1 MVNLLVSA
9 FQAEIFFYNS
19 VFYHNPTSL
28 SIRFSDCLQ
37 KQYRTDTF
45 FCRRFP
51 FFRKRNRLCNIFSF
65 FVVRIF
71 FLPVRKSVFF
81 LNRQEKI
88 IRFFSSLQS
97 RICKITFQK
106 RNFLPA
112 TVFRSRRSS
121 PRRRESSSR
130 GAGRRFSDRSVRD
143 EGFYP
148 PGPYRTDRSHPPW
161 SG

>member
-9 FQAEIFFYNS
+9 FQAAIFFYNS

-37 KQYRTDTF
+37 KQYRADTIF
-45 FCRRFP
+45 AGVLLFSE
-51 FFRKRNRLCNIFSF
+51 KREHLRDIFSF
-65 FVVRIF
+65 LSCGY
-71 FLPVRKSVFF
+71 FLPARKSVFF
-81 LNRQEKI
+81 LNRQAKTL
-88 IRFFSSLQS
+88 RFLFSLQS

-106 RNFLPA
+106 RNLRSA

-130 GAGRRFSDRSVRD
+130 DAGRRFSDRSVRD

>member
-45 FCRRFP
+45 FAGGSL
-51 FFRKRNRLCNIFSF
+51 FFEKETACAIFFLFLSCGY
-65 FVVRIF
+65 

-106 RNFLPA
+106 RNLLPA
-112 TVFRSRRSS
+112 TVFRSRRSL
-121 PRRRESSSR
+121 PRRRESSSQD
-130 GAGRRFSDRSVRD
+130 AGRHFSDRSVRD

-148 PGPYRTDRSHPPW
+148 PGPYRTDRSHPQW

>member
-9 FQAEIFFYNS
+9 FQAAIFFYNL

-28 SIRFSDCLQ
+28 SIRFSECLQ
-37 KQYRTDTF
+37 KQYHADTIFAGGSLFPQKKKPPARYF
-45 FCRRFP
+45 F
-51 FFRKRNRLCNIFSF
+51 F

-71 FLPVRKSVFF
+71 FARPKIRIF
-81 LNRQEKI
+81 LNRQAKTL
-88 IRFFSSLQS
+88 RFLFSLQS

-106 RNFLPA
+106 RNLRSA
-112 TVFRSRRSS
+112 TVFQSRRSS

-130 GAGRRFSDRSVRD
+130 DAGRRFSDRSVRD

-148 PGPYRTDRSHPPW
+148 PGPYRTDRSHPLW

>member
-45 FCRRFP
+45 FLQAVP
-51 FFRKRNRLCNIFSF
+51 FFSKKKPPARYF
-65 FVVRIF
+65 FFFCRADI

-106 RNFLPA
+106 RNLLPA

-121 PRRRESSSR
+121 PRRRESSSQD
-130 GAGRRFSDRSVRD
+130 AGRRFSDRSVRD

>member
-9 FQAEIFFYNS
+9 FQAAIFFYNS

-28 SIRFSDCLQ
+28 SIRFSKCLQ
-37 KQYRTDTF
+37 KQYRADTF

-51 FFRKRNRLCNIFSF
+51 FSPKKETACT
-65 FVVRIF
+65 IF
-71 FLPVRKSVFF
+71 FLFLSCGYFLPDLKSVFF
-81 LNRQEKI
+81 LNRQAKI
-88 IRFFSSLQS
+88 IRFLFSLQS

-106 RNFLPA
+106 RNLLPA

-130 GAGRRFSDRSVRD
+130 DAGRRFSDRSVRD